1 MMAYSAH
8 LEVITSADAK
18 QRRAKIRG
26 ALHVNVAVE
35 DLKMEMLPVV
45 DEIQD
50 TAEVRSLVVG
60 VFR

>member
-26 ALHVNVAVE
+26 ALHVNVAVGGFE
-35 DLKMEMLPVV
+35 NGNV
-45 DEIQD
+45 
-50 TAEVRSLVVG
+50 TGRG
-60 VFR
+60 